1 MNRGTKG
8 VSKICLLASFL
19 FLYVPLKS
27 AALSKEAIIEK
38 FLIKKGSDEV
48 DKVFFCP
55 RDGNTIES
63 VIVALIASAQKIQ
76 GALYLLSQRTII
88 EALIA
93 AHKKGVEI
101 QLVIDNGALS
111 NTGNFLFLPRAGV
124 PIFLFDG
131 TRFAPLMHNKF
142 LIFKNVPKVGDIV
155 VSGSM
160 NFTQSGL
167 FSNAENFTVRNKSE
181 IIAEYARQF
190 YDLIGQCDRLILS
203 PTRKRKR
210 QQEEI
215 EQSNSFDLPDAI
227 AEQLATGKLA
237 RYVTV
242 VQARKKR
249 KGKDRNS

>member
-27 AALSKEAIIEK
+27 AAFSPEAIIEQ

-55 RDGNTIES
+55 KDGQTIQN
-63 VIVALIASAQKIQ
+63 IIIALIASAKKIH
-76 GALYLLSQRTII
+76 GALYLLSQKFII
-88 EALIA
+88 DALIA
-93 AHKKGVEI
+93 AHKKGTEI
-101 QLVIDNGALS
+101 QLIIDSGALS
-111 NTGNFLFLPRAGV
+111 NGIHIMSLARAGI
-124 PIFLFDG
+124 PLLLFDG
-131 TRFAPLMHNKF
+131 TRFNPLMHNKF
-142 LIFKNVPKVGDIV
+142 FVFKNVDRLGDVV

-167 FSNAENFTVRNKSE
+167 FNNAENLTIRNKIE
-181 IIAEYARQF
+181 IVTQF
-190 YDLIGQCDRLILS
+190 AQQFRNLIQQCQQFSLS
-203 PTRKRKR
+203 PVQSKRKRKR

-215 EQSNSFDLPDAI
+215 EQRNSFDLPDAI

-242 VQARKKR
+242 VQSRKKKR
-249 KGKDRNS
+249 